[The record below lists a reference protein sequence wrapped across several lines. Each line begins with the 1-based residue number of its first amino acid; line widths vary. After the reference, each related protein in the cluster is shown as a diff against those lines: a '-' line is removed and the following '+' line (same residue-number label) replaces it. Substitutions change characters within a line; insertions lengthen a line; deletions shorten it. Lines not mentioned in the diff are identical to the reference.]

1 MDYWEHL
8 LYNNS
13 NAEFYVE
20 YSKDM
25 NNFSLYG
32 KTGLYYNRFTSKR
45 NNDLKLDLMF
55 LPHVNTIQ
63 IEKIQISYKNIV
75 EIMVDKKDFGL
86 CELNEVFQIIK
97 ITDTDQIKEKLL
109 YLEKKLNVLH
119 KIKDIEEDFKCL

>member
-8 LYNNS
+8 LDNNS

-55 LPHVNTIQ
+55 LPYVNTIQ